1 MGSMAISNKTIS
13 ASEIGSYLYCNRSWG
28 YQRQGIQSANIELFE
43 GGTDAHKRHG
53 RQFQF
58 ARRLRQIAIVLFL
71 IALAAL
77 LVRLSA

>member
-1 MGSMAISNKTIS
+1 MATSKKTIS
-13 ASEIGSYLYCNRSWG
+13 ASEIGCYLYYNRSWG

-43 GGTDAHKRHG
+43 GGTNAHKRHG

-58 ARRLRQIAIVLFL
+58 GRRMRQIAIVVFL

-77 LVRLSA
+77 LVQLSA